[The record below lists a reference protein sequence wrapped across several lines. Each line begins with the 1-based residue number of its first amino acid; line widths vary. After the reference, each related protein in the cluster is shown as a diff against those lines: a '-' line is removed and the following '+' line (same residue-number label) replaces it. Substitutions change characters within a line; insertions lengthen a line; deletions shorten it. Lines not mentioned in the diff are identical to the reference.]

1 MSQLYVYFSLLNVT
15 DPMYIQQP
23 REVILPHIQN
33 VVGICKQIT
42 MISRG
47 KQRNMEMNLLWRHCV
62 HHNNHLNLPVI
73 KPEFPRWEARVKAW
87 LE

>member
-23 REVILPHIQN
+23 REVILPLIQN
-33 VVGICKQIT
+33 IVRICSQIT

-47 KQRNMEMNLLWRHCV
+47 KQRNLEMNLLQRHYI
-62 HHNNHLNLPVI
+62 HHNIHLKLPVI
-73 KPEFPRWEARVKAW
+73 KPKFPC
-87 LE
+87 